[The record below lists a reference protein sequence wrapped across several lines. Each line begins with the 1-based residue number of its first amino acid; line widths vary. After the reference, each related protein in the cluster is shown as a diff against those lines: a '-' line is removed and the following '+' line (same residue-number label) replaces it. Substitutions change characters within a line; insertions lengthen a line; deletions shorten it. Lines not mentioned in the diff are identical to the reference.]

1 MLQKLLYLFIFFI
14 CFGHSIAKAQSDTT
28 VVDSLYLLHSP
39 KKATTLSAILP
50 GAGQIYNKKYW
61 KVPVIY
67 GAIGASLYFAFDQ
80 RNQFREFKSAYLSRV
95 DSDPNTT
102 DNLYTGIYSDQN
114 LLSLIEFHRRNRDLL
129 FVLAGLGYI
138 LNVVDAAVDA
148 HLYYFDVS
156 DDLSASFRPSVKYD
170 QFSNSFMPAMQ
181 LNIRLKK

>member
-1 MLQKLLYLFIFFI
+1 MGF
-14 CFGHSIAKAQSDTT
+14 SIAKAQSDT
-28 VVDSLYLLHSP
+28 VVGDSLFLLHSP

-80 RNQFREFKSAYLSRV
+80 RNQFKDYKNAYLSRV
-95 DSDPNTT
+95 DNDPNTI
-102 DNLYTGIYSDQN
+102 DNQYTGVYSEQN

-156 DDLSASFRPSVKYD
+156 DDLSATLSPSVKYD
-170 QFSNSFMPAMQ
+170 QFSHSFLPAMQ
-181 LNIRLKK
+181 INIRLKK